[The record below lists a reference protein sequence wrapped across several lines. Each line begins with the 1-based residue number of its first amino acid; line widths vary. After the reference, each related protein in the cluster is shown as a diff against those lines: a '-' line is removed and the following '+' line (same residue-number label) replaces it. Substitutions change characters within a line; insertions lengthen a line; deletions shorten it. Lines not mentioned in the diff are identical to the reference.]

1 MTSDFNIRVSLW
13 DPNFPHHSSHSDI
26 LLEIA
31 DSFQIKLSKPVIFLP
46 IRFANNAWDLNSVL
60 DLVFLYSNFQEFD
73 NYYIYS
79 DWRLTLDYTPISV
92 DISIIKEYIQIKKW
106 SLIKNSDEECSFIKE
121 VISSLKNIDTHSI
134 SSIEILELIVQKITY
149 NIDSMWFKHSK
160 KVNIMKQSKA

>member
-1 MTSDFNIRVSLW
+1 M
-13 DPNFPHHSSHSDI
+13 
-26 LLEIA
+26 
-31 DSFQIKLSKPVIFLP
+31 
-46 IRFANNAWDLNSVL
+46 NSVL
-60 DLVFLYSNFQEFD
+60 DLVFLHLNFQEF
-73 NYYIYS
+73 NNHYIHS

-106 SLIKNSDEECSFIKE
+106 SLIKNSDKESSFIKE
-121 VISSLKNIDTHSI
+121 VISFLKNIDTHSI